1 MVFERRPDLR
11 LLVLNGITFYLFK
24 RVYLVYIFICKTHT
38 HTDACYIYMCVYFS
52 LKEPSHKPCRMEG
65 LEHKVLQWYLC
76 RMEGWFAADA
86 DTISLKCW
94 DEVILKAFH
103 NSFN

>member
-52 LKEPSHKPCRMEG
+52 LKEPLINLAGWRG
-65 LEHKVLQWYLC
+65 LNTRYC
-76 RMEGWFAADA
+76 NGTFAEWKGGLLPMQ
-86 DTISLKCW
+86 TLYPSN
-94 DEVILKAFH
+94 VGMR
-103 NSFN
+103 